1 MDTLLNEVVIDH
13 IKKTLR
19 FILGGDI
26 IILVGLGILAIII
39 ITIISNKISKPI
51 VKLRNEALKLGSG
64 NFDVKIEEKGSL
76 EVRNLAQTFNRLGT
90 KLTQYVEN
98 LKKEI
103 SIRES
108 VENEIRIAGEIQQ
121 SILPKLT
128 ADFNNEQFSLATALL
143 PAKDVAGDFY
153 DFFFLD
159 ENRIALIIADVS
171 GKGISSAIFMAMAKT
186 LIRDLI
192 FIYPN
197 DPSQVLIQANS
208 NLFMDNS
215 SCMFITLFIV
225 YYDIPSGKF
234 LYANAGHHSAIS
246 LTSSGEY
253 KEFGVMGNTVLGM
266 FPDQVYHVGEASL
279 SPEETLIL
287 YTDGIIDAISP
298 NNDMYGNEH
307 LKQILVD
314 SASLSP
320 DALIDKVVSDVKSF
334 EDDSRFDDITI
345 LALRRKK

>member
-1 MDTLLNEVVIDH
+1 MENEMDTLLNEVVIDH

-153 DFFFLD
+153 DFF
-159 ENRIALIIADVS
+159 
-171 GKGISSAIFMAMAKT
+171 
-186 LIRDLI
+186 
-192 FIYPN
+192 
-197 DPSQVLIQANS
+197 Q
-208 NLFMDNS
+208 
-215 SCMFITLFIV
+215 
-225 YYDIPSGKF
+225 
-234 LYANAGHHSAIS
+234 
-246 LTSSGEY
+246 
-253 KEFGVMGNTVLGM
+253 
-266 FPDQVYHVGEASL
+266 
-279 SPEETLIL
+279 
-287 YTDGIIDAISP
+287 
-298 NNDMYGNEH
+298 
-307 LKQILVD
+307 KQ
-314 SASLSP
+314 S
-320 DALIDKVVSDVKSF
+320 
-334 EDDSRFDDITI
+334 
-345 LALRRKK
+345 